1 MEMYRKISRIV
12 AIALFATSI
21 VVLAMAWPRS
31 ATPDPFLS
39 WSVSMK
45 DPGLN
50 LLTVRGKVFGR
61 TGRKFAFVPAPQET
75 GPGLEPIGLSAAG
88 PDGRELD
95 IGRSGEGWTVDCRG
109 GGFTIIYDVVITI
122 EDRYTPEVRRMLSQV
137 GPEKSRLMGR
147 DLFLQPLSPVSSGVI
162 VDIDLYGGGI
172 GRIGSPWDA
181 VGTRMVLPSAAEL
194 PMTLVT
200 AGDYRLHEI
209 SVSGVGLV
217 LAIGGAWSFGD
228 GELLDTVRSIV
239 SEEVSM
245 LGSSPRNRH
254 LVIVDR
260 NPVRGGRGFEYY
272 GVHFGG
278 TVLLLL
284 DPSMDR
290 SRLYDVPMSI
300 VAHEF
305 FHNWNGEALRPVDES
320 FMWFTEGATVFVSY
334 QVLLRAGI
342 INGAQYANM
351 EKGILER
358 CRENPLRG
366 SVSLTGAGNGDLTD
380 RDMVDLLYDGGF
392 AVSRAIDGRIAALT
406 GGGSGLVDVIRR
418 MYEESPGG
426 TAIGLDELNAAITA
440 ETGHDLSSF
449 IGQLLSDPLPDVS
462 S

>member
-1 MEMYRKISRIV
+1 
-12 AIALFATSI
+12 
-21 VVLAMAWPRS
+21 
-31 ATPDPFLS
+31 
-39 WSVSMK
+39 
-45 DPGLN
+45 
-50 LLTVRGKVFGR
+50 
-61 TGRKFAFVPAPQET
+61 
-75 GPGLEPIGLSAAG
+75 
-88 PDGRELD
+88 
-95 IGRSGEGWTVDCRG
+95 
-109 GGFTIIYDVVITI
+109 
-122 EDRYTPEVRRMLSQV
+122 
-137 GPEKSRLMGR
+137 
-147 DLFLQPLSPVSSGVI
+147 
-162 VDIDLYGGGI
+162 
-172 GRIGSPWDA
+172 
-181 VGTRMVLPSAAEL
+181 
-194 PMTLVT
+194 
-200 AGDYRLHEI
+200 
-209 SVSGVGLV
+209 
-217 LAIGGAWSFGD
+217 
-228 GELLDTVRSIV
+228 
-239 SEEVSM
+239 M

-334 QVLLRAGI
+334 RVLLRAGI

-449 IGQLLSDPLPDVS
+449 IRQLLSDPLPDVS